1 MIGSL
6 LLGGLAVS
14 LIGSLGSAI
23 RRSARRLESARLR
36 DQLVDAARTGELDLA
51 DWRVFSLIDWL
62 DQVATTGR
70 TDPPGRHARERP
82 AGIDTLAGSLAASL
96 APHGHPAAPAL
107 PGPGAELRAT
117 ALAYRKRHQRRH
129 KLRYRLRL
137 PRPRVAVPRS
147 RTRAAPPIRRSLAE
161 EIFAVADP
169 AR

>member
-82 AGIDTLAGSLAASL
+82 A
-96 APHGHPAAPAL
+96 
-107 PGPGAELRAT
+107 
-117 ALAYRKRHQRRH
+117 
-129 KLRYRLRL
+129 
-137 PRPRVAVPRS
+137 
-147 RTRAAPPIRRSLAE
+147 
-161 EIFAVADP
+161 
-169 AR
+169 